1 MAIQTTKR
9 KKGATCAVAQKNLI
23 KERIHQNEKL
33 FEYYMSFGV
42 IVQP

>member
-1 MAIQTTKR
+1 MQSKQQ
-9 KKGATCAVAQKNLI
+9 KKGATCAVARKNLI

>member
-1 MAIQTTKR
+1 MKR
-9 KKGATCAVAQKNLI
+9 KGQPARLPKKNLI

-33 FEYYMSFGV
+33 FEYYMSLGV